1 MATVEELGL
10 HVFGF
15 ELLVAEHWAESLE
28 GEVTMSEGKVQRLR
42 VDALVE
48 NCYCRAVKW
57 VVEQGVGVVGLEE
70 C

>member
-28 GEVTMSEGKVQRLR
+28 EEVTRSEGKMQRLR
-42 VDALVE
+42 VDALVVS
-48 NCYCRAVKW
+48 CRAVKW
-57 VVEQGVGVVGLEE
+57 VVEQRVGVVGLEE